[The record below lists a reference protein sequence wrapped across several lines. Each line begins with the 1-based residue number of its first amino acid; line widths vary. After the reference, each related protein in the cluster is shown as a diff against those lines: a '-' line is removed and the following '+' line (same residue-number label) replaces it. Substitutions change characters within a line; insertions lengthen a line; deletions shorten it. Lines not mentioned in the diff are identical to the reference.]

1 MGQPGSNSEA
11 ILCLEHRA
19 DIAPNQCPISKW
31 TLIGT
36 FATGRKMRCGKLMRR
51 HTAFDTALL
60 NRVKK
65 CPALFSW
72 WAGKYG
78 DVVNMGLVLALQ
90 DIN

>member
-65 CPALFSW
+65 
-72 WAGKYG
+72 YG